1 MGKHKT
7 PAEREIALR
16 VGARIR
22 QLREIQHI
30 SQIHLATDIG
40 IRAGP
45 LGWIEKGKHLP
56 SGRVLYR
63 IAKQLNVRI
72 DDLFQEKNVWDGG
85 APTVSD
91 TSPVLLVP
99 LDNGA
104 GLNSEPVK
112 ASHIICQAVAGAVLN
127 LEDMCGAVK
136 MSEIPLYVPFT
147 PTETGA
153 EHLAACVRQ
162 NLGIGNAVVYD
173 YLELFENAGLRVVF
187 LDMPEGCS
195 TFCGYDRLNRNAFFF
210 VNNQLKKQPEHQ
222 LFRLVFELG
231 RIFWYT
237 RKLYGAG
244 ADEGQTVLAE
254 GESLDEAQFA
264 RVFAAYFLMPA
275 CAVQK
280 TVWQLGITP
289 KTWTWDMLLRLKK
302 RYGVSAQSLALR
314 LQALNLSWS
323 DKQKRSPRYYLF
335 KDELDAFYAENGP
348 TAEPGGNRTQL
359 AMNGRLGD
367 LVLRAEQTAGKEQKP
382 VNAAKRVL
390 RQSGVKLDA

>member
-72 DDLFQEKNVWDGG
+72 DDLFQEKNVWEAG
-85 APTVSD
+85 APSSSD
-91 TSPVLLVP
+91 TAPVLLPP
-99 LDNGA
+99 LENGA

-112 ASHIICQAVAGAVLN
+112 SAHIICQAVADAVLA
-127 LEDMCGAVK
+127 LEELCGTVK

-147 PTETGA
+147 PTEAGA

-162 NLGIGNAVVYD
+162 NLGIGSAVVYD

-210 VNNQLKKQPEHQ
+210 MNSQLKKQPEHQ

-237 RKLYGAG
+237 RKVYGAG
-244 ADEGQTVLAE
+244 AGQEQTAQAE
-254 GESLDEAQFA
+254 GEALDEAQFA
-264 RVFAAYFLMPA
+264 RRFAANFLMPA
-275 CAVQK
+275 SAVQK
-280 TVWQLGITP
+280 TVWQLGMTP
-289 KTWTWDMLLRLKK
+289 KDWTWDMLLRLKK
-302 RYGVSAQSLALR
+302 RYGVSAQSFALR
-314 LQALNLSWS
+314 LQGLNLSWS
-323 DKQKRSPRYYLF
+323 DKQKRSPRYYQF
-335 KDELDAFYAENGP
+335 KDELDAFYAENGVS
-348 TAEPGGNRTQL
+348 AEPGGNRTQL

-367 LVLRAEQTAGKEQKP
+367 LVLQAEQKAGKDQKP
-382 VNAAKRVL
+382 VNAVKRVL

>member
-30 SQIHLATDIG
+30 SQIRLATEIG

-72 DDLFQEKNVWDGG
+72 DDLFQEKNVWEGG
-85 APTVSD
+85 APEMSD
-91 TSPVLLVP
+91 ATPVLLAP

-112 ASHIICQAVAGAVLN
+112 AVHIICQTVASAVLN
-127 LEDMCGAVK
+127 LEELCGATK
-136 MSEIPLYVPFT
+136 MAEIPLFVPFT
-147 PTETGA
+147 PTEKGA
-153 EHLAACVRQ
+153 EHLAQCVRQ
-162 NLGIGNAVVYD
+162 NLGIGSAVVYD

-187 LDMPEGCS
+187 MDMPEGCS
-195 TFCGYDRLNRNAFFF
+195 TFCGYDRSNRNAFFF
-210 VNNQLKKQPEHQ
+210 VNSQLKKQPEHQ

-231 RIFWYT
+231 RIFWHT
-237 RKLYGAG
+237 QKLYKGAAVEVQG
-244 ADEGQTVLAE
+244 TETEV
-254 GESLDEAQFA
+254 LDEAQFA
-264 RVFAAYFLMPA
+264 RRFAAYFLMPVS
-275 CAVQK
+275 AVQK
-280 TVWQLGITP
+280 TVWQLGMTP
-289 KTWTWDMLLRLKK
+289 HEWTWDMLLRLKK
-302 RYGVSAQSLALR
+302 RFGVSAQSFALR

-335 KDELDAFYAENGP
+335 KDELDTFATENGAA
-348 TAEPGGNRTQL
+348 AEPGGNRTPL
-359 AMNGRLGD
+359 AMNGRLCD
-367 LVLRAEQTAGKEQKP
+367 LILQAEQKAGKEQKP
-382 VNAAKRVL
+382 VNAVKRVL
-390 RQSGVKLDA
+390 RQSGVKLDV